1 MDSNYSNRILQNA
14 DKNQTKFVQNS
25 CWIELYEIIKL
36 DEFCL
41 KNLKVDQTV
50 SLIKHYLKR
59 FFLSSF
65 LECKNATSQWMQL
78 QNEIVKHNTTTLRNA
93 KSVLPPKVFQGR
105 MSVVH
110 ILK

>member
-1 MDSNYSNRILQNA
+1 MMCTKCCILNDGTIMDKA
-14 DKNQTKFVQNS
+14 P
-25 CWIELYEIIKL
+25 
-36 DEFCL
+36 
-41 KNLKVDQTV
+41 
-50 SLIKHYLKR
+50 
-59 FFLSSF
+59 
-65 LECKNATSQWMQL
+65 L